1 VPDRSRPGGIRYGG
15 LLRQVKVAKVIYLDH
30 ASTTP
35 ADPEVVAAM
44 LPWHSEQF
52 GNPSTVYSLGLTSAS
67 AVQEARQ
74 TIAQSIGAEADEIY
88 FTSGGTEAD
97 NWAILG
103 TADAQQKKG
112 RHLVTSTIEHHAV
125 LESMEYLEKRG
136 YEITRVPVGSS
147 GLVDPDDVR
156 RAIRP
161 NTILVSIMHANN
173 EVGTIEPIAE
183 IGKITREAGVLFHTD
198 AVQSAGKLPLDVTDL
213 GVDMLSVSA
222 HKLYGPKGIGL
233 MYLRK
238 RTRVSPLFHGGGQER
253 GRRAGTTNVP
263 GVIGMAKAFELARAH
278 MAEDAVRET
287 ELRDRLWKGLSD
299 NIQAIYLNGD
309 MQHRLPNNLNVRL
322 DGIEGESMILMLDME
337 GICVSSGSACTTGSL
352 EPSHVLLG
360 LGIPAEHAHGSLRVT
375 LGRGTTAEDIDH
387 FVNVF
392 PPIVARL
399 REMSPI
405 WCANC
410 VCKTSKDALV
420 AKD

>member
-1 VPDRSRPGGIRYGG
+1 M
-15 LLRQVKVAKVIYLDH
+15 AEVIYLDH

-44 LPWHSEQF
+44 LPWCGEQF

-67 AVQEARQ
+67 AVERARQ
-74 TIAQSIGAEADEIY
+74 TIAECLGAETGEIY

-103 TADAQQKKG
+103 AAEAQQKKG
-112 RHLVTSTIEHHAV
+112 RHLITSTIEHHAV
-125 LESMEYLEKRG
+125 LETMEYLEKRG
-136 YEITRVPVGSS
+136 YEVTRVPVGPA

-156 RAIRP
+156 KAIRP
-161 NTILVSIMHANN
+161 DTILVSIMHANN
-173 EVGTIEPIAE
+173 EVGTVQPIAE
-183 IGKITREAGVLFHTD
+183 IGKITREAGVLLHTD
-198 AVQSAGKLPLDVTDL
+198 AVQTAGKLPLDVNQL
-213 GVDMLSVSA
+213 GVDMLSISA
-222 HKLYGPKGIGL
+222 HKFYGPKGVGL
-233 MYLRK
+233 LYLRK
-238 RTRVSPLFHGGGQER
+238 RTRISPLLHGGGQER

-263 GVIGMAKAFELARAH
+263 GVVGMAKALELARDR
-278 MAEDAVRET
+278 MADDAARER
-287 ELRDRLWKGLSD
+287 ELRDRLWKGLSEG
-299 NIQAIYLNGD
+299 IQALYLNGD
-309 MQHRLPNNLNVRL
+309 MERRLPGNLNVRL

-352 EPSHVLLG
+352 EPSHVLLA

-375 LGRGTTAEDIDH
+375 LGRSTTVEDIDR
-387 FVNVF
+387 FIEVF

-399 REMSPI
+399 REMSPV

-410 VCKTSKDALV
+410 ICKMNKDALS